1 MAPVAA
7 FPPHSRITSVAGA
20 SPAVAERAAPA
31 RLRLASLLIGLA
43 MASPAFA
50 HDGVKHAT
58 PEEAAAHQAETGA
71 AVGKPTPALP
81 FPVDITARF
90 SLIDQ
95 EGHAV
100 TQADYAGKPMAIFFG
115 YANCEAICS
124 VALPRLG
131 QALDLLGEKI
141 DNLTPLMITVDP
153 ARDTP
158 ARIGPALAKWH
169 PKLRGL
175 TGSEAALADARKAFQ
190 VQTSIVGEDVEGNPI
205 YAHGSFIYLLD
216 GDGKVLTLLPPILG
230 PERMAEILTGY
241 L

>member
-1 MAPVAA
+1 MRFVALLA
-7 FPPHSRITSVAGA
+7 LVLAG
-20 SPAVAERAAPA
+20 PA
-31 RLRLASLLIGLA
+31 L
-43 MASPAFA
+43 A
-50 HDGVKHAT
+50 HDGVVHGSA
-58 PEEAAAHQAETGA
+58 EETAAHKAETGA
-71 AVGKPTPALP
+71 AVGSPTPALP
-81 FPVDITARF
+81 FPVDIRAEF

-95 EGHAV
+95 DGRAV
-100 TQADYAGKPMAIFFG
+100 TQADFAGKPMAIFFG

-131 QALDLLGEKI
+131 QALDILGDDI
-141 DNLTPLMITVDP
+141 DRLTPLMITVDP

-158 ARIGPALAKWH
+158 ETMGPALAKWH

-190 VQTSIVGEDVEGNPI
+190 VETSVVGEDTEGNPI

-216 GDGKVLTLLPPILG
+216 GEGQVLTLLPPILG